1 MNWKDRLY
9 RLKKRSIISIL
20 IMVLLGISVFFLY
33 VGLWDAREQE
43 DVNIDALGEIHSN
56 IEPKKEIT
64 HQEISP
70 DGQKKIVRY
79 ELGYIPQL
87 FASNYVT
94 YLDNKII
101 IAVTNNV
108 GDSEREYYTFI
119 GEARTGY
126 PHWLGN
132 NYVFFTS
139 YCGTSCQ
146 GLMLLDVRSGQR
158 WSAILTF
165 LSNENGSRRTHF
177 RDWFDKSFEF
187 PGFAK
192 KIHGEMKNNKPY
204 LVFDIENEK
213 AVEIGQKRLLFTGN
227 VLEEVE

>member
-1 MNWKDRLY
+1 
-9 RLKKRSIISIL
+9 
-20 IMVLLGISVFFLY
+20 MVLLGISVFFLY
-33 VGLWDAREQE
+33 VGLWDTREQE
-43 DVNIDALGEIHSN
+43 DTSIDVVNSKDAHT
-56 IEPKKEIT
+56 EPKSKIT
-64 HQEISP
+64 HEEISP

-79 ELGYIPQL
+79 ELSYIPQL
-87 FASNYVT
+87 FASNYIT

-101 IAVTNNV
+101 VAVTNNI

-146 GLMLLDVRSGQR
+146 GLMLLDIRSGQR
-158 WSAILTF
+158 WSAVLSF
-165 LSNENGSRRTHF
+165 LINEDGSRGTHF

-187 PGFAK
+187 LGFAK

-204 LVFDIENEK
+204 LVFDMENEK
-213 AVEIGQKRLLFTGN
+213 AVEIGQKRFLFTGN
-227 VLEEVE
+227 VLEEVK